1 MSFSLDGSIFGA
13 CDLGAAVAKILLVED
28 DEDLALTIADSL
40 TRAQHTIDTVHD
52 GLDGQEILRLGAYDV
67 VILDWDLPG
76 MSGVELL
83 KFYRDNGGTAS
94 VIMLTGRNTIDN
106 KETGLTSGADDYLTK
121 PFDLRELLVRIMAL
135 LRRPTTRVSSNLTVR
150 DIVLDPTK
158 HKVTK
163 SGNEVKLT
171 PKDFALLE
179 FFMRHPD
186 ELFTVDTILTRVWK
200 HDAEISPEGLRV
212 AIRRIRKALGEDSD
226 TGSSIIENV
235 ARIGYRLKP

>member
-1 MSFSLDGSIFGA
+1 
-13 CDLGAAVAKILLVED
+13 VAKILLVED
-28 DEDLALTIADSL
+28 DEDLAETIADSL

-52 GLDGQEILRLGAYDV
+52 GLDGQESLRSGGYDV

-83 KFYRDNGGTAS
+83 EVYRANGGTAS

-106 KETGLTSGADDYLTK
+106 KETGLVSGADDYLTK
-121 PFDLRELLVRIMAL
+121 PFDLRELSVRIMAL
-135 LRRPTTRVSSNLTVR
+135 LRRPTTRVTNTLNVR
-150 DIVLDPTK
+150 DISLDPTK
-158 HKVTK
+158 HRVTRA
-163 SGNEVKLT
+163 GEDVKLT

-186 ELFTVDTILTRVWK
+186 ELFTVDTILTRVWTR
-200 HDAEISPEGLRV
+200 DADISPEGLRV

-226 TGSSIIENV
+226 TGNSIIENV
-235 ARIGYRLKP
+235 TRIGYRLKP